1 MIIKQIYTYNNYR
14 NFNYLIACPLTR
26 EAVAIDPLAYDL
38 CLKEAH
44 ESDLKIVSIINT
56 HEHLDHTGGN
66 NKVINNKAD
75 PLQITNNQITDYMK
89 ACKWL

>member
-1 MIIKQIYTYNNYR
+1 MFLVPKKLNWTPIYNVDQSLEKTIEWY
-14 NFNYLIACPLTR
+14 
-26 EAVAIDPLAYDL
+26 
-38 CLKEAH
+38 
-44 ESDLKIVSIINT
+44 
-56 HEHLDHTGGN
+56 